1 MAMCKPAMKIENII
15 DETSVK
21 AYWNDVEQKTSQV
34 NTGMQ
39 PEADEAVDVSSSITQ
54 SWTDQALKCYLSK
67 SDCANCSIPRG
78 EYSFQC
84 QMNKV
89 VPALLHQLGTPDLRR
104 KEHIVYQLDQY

>member
-1 MAMCKPAMKIENII
+1 MMAMCKPAMNIENII

-21 AYWNDVEQKTSQV
+21 AYWNDVEQEEKTNSMLT
-34 NTGMQ
+34 N
-39 PEADEAVDVSSSITQ
+39 ADEAVDVSSSITQ

-78 EYSFQC
+78 QYSFQC

-89 VPALLHQLGTPDLRR
+89 VPALLNQLGTPDLRR